1 MAARLLG
8 QEARHGDQAER
19 EASGKH
25 AGQFNIGPEYNLVTM
40 EVPPATSLTLLLKR
54 WSDGDRAALDEITPI
69 VYREL
74 RLLADGYLRRERS
87 GHTLQPTELIH
98 EAYLR
103 LVDQRQKFESRR
115 QFYGVAAHLMRMILV
130 DHARSKGRVKR
141 GSGAEKVALDDV
153 ILFAPERGEDLLA
166 IDEAL
171 ERLAAFDERKSK
183 AVELRFFGGMS
194 LEEVAESLGVSV
206 PTVVRELRLAETWLY
221 RELAGA

>member
-1 MAARLLG
+1 MDA
-8 QEARHGDQAER
+8 
-19 EASGKH
+19 
-25 AGQFNIGPEYNLVTM
+25 
-40 EVPPATSLTLLLKR
+40 PPATSLTLLLKR
-54 WSDGDRAALDEITPI
+54 WSDGDSSALDEITPI

-74 RLLADGYLRRERS
+74 RLLADCYLRRERS

-103 LVDQRQKFESRR
+103 LVDQRQKFQSRR

-141 GSGAEKVALDDV
+141 GSGAERVALDDV
-153 ILFAPERGEDLLA
+153 VLFAPERGEDLLA

-183 AVELRFFGGMS
+183 AIELRFFGGMS
-194 LEEVAESLGVSV
+194 LEEVAETLGVSV

-221 RELAGA
+221 RELAGG